1 MTKQTHLTLRLTEA
15 EANRIAADAQTAGV
29 SVSAWVR
36 QAVQERVQ
44 LSQLAADLARDLVAE
59 LRTDLQARDEARD
72 AGLATKLKIM
82 SDQVAALSLL
92 VAKENRK

>member
-1 MTKQTHLTLRLTEA
+1 MTKQTHLTLRLSEPEA
-15 EANRIAADAQTAGV
+15 KQIEADAGAAGV

-44 LSQLAADLARDLVAE
+44 RAELTAE
-59 LRTDLQARDEARD
+59 LRADLQARDEARD
-72 AGLATKLKIM
+72 ADLATKLKIV
-82 SDQVAALSLL
+82 SDQIAALSIL

>member
-44 LSQLAADLARDLVAE
+44 LSEFTAELQAQLQAQTADLVA
-59 LRTDLQARDEARD
+59 
-72 AGLATKLKIM
+72 KLKGI
-82 SDQVAALSLL
+82 SRNPADP
-92 VAKENRK
+92 ENLIKYSTFNRLCDL

>member
-1 MTKQTHLTLRLTEA
+1 MTKQTHLTLRMTEP

-44 LSQLAADLARDLVAE
+44 LSELTAE
-59 LRTDLQARDEARD
+59 LQAILQARDKARD
-72 AGLATKLKIM
+72 ADLATKLKIM
-82 SDQVAALSLL
+82 SDQIAALSLI
-92 VAKENRK
+92 VAKGGRT

>member
-44 LSQLAADLARDLVAE
+44 LSEFTAELQAQLQAQTADLVA
-59 LRTDLQARDEARD
+59 
-72 AGLATKLKIM
+72 KLKVV
-82 SDQVAALSLL
+82 SDQVHALTTIVVRGSQQ
-92 VAKENRK
+92 